1 MDKLLNE
8 STIPQ
13 FGKDSFVVKCFKSH
27 VGHITKDGTVEYQ
40 NKSKSELPDNIR
52 YQFESEVGVVS
63 KYNITK
69 QSNNLMKNP
78 NVVDALKVGIYATSR
93 NIYNVGEET
102 VHLFSTSDNG
112 YDKELVDV
120 CYDVA
125 LYCPRQA
132 SHVGNA
138 ILDTSI
144 CALVTGVATTVGAFY
159 LTNNVLKLVGVR
171 INIGNM

>member
-1 MDKLLNE
+1 
-8 STIPQ
+8 
-13 FGKDSFVVKCFKSH
+13 
-27 VGHITKDGTVEYQ
+27 
-40 NKSKSELPDNIR
+40 
-52 YQFESEVGVVS
+52 VS